1 MVNERNRRLP
11 AGKKDPKMTEPV
23 SKPVNVFRGR
33 NYRLVFFGALV
44 SELGALLY
52 SFAVS
57 FYILQIS
64 GNNAFLQGLYLALC
78 SAAMLLF
85 TPVGG
90 VLGDRFN
97 KAKIMYVC
105 DFCKGG
111 TIILATVLMLL
122 FREANAHI
130 AILFILG
137 IIGNIIS
144 GIFNPASGALLPH
157 IVEADQL
164 QQANSYFT
172 IKSALEN
179 ILGVVLAGV
188 LYAALPIHTL
198 FFLVGAA
205 FLASA
210 VSEMLIRCPHTP
222 PADKLTMKTAV
233 RDMGDGLKYLKTQ
246 KAILALIGSI
256 LFINFFFA
264 PVASNFIPYFVRT
277 DVAGAPSYLLDKVL
291 TPELWSSVIS
301 VCIGIGSLLGAAV
314 LSSRKPAEK
323 CGHAVAVRV
332 CASAAVLAS
341 LALSYWLLVDRG
353 NGLNTFLPFF
363 CAGSFVTGVLL
374 SLINIPIT
382 TAMMRVVDKDKLSKV
397 NSLISIG
404 SQGMIPIASV
414 IAGAVLQSFGS
425 SVLLFACT
433 LGFGVTA
440 VLLLRNKSVREL

>member
-1 MVNERNRRLP
+1 MSDL
-11 AGKKDPKMTEPV
+11 V
-23 SKPVNVFRGR
+23 SKPANVFRSR

-78 SAAMLLF
+78 SVAMLIF

-111 TIILATVLMLL
+111 TIILATVLMLV
-122 FREANAHI
+122 FPGADAHI
-130 AILFILG
+130 VILFSLG

-157 IVEADQL
+157 IVEANQL

-172 IKSALEN
+172 IKSSLES
-179 ILGVVLAGV
+179 ILGVVLAGI
-188 LYAALPIHTL
+188 LYAAMPIHTL
-198 FFLVGAA
+198 FFLVGIT
-205 FLASA
+205 FLASG
-210 VSEMLIRCPHTP
+210 VSETLIRCPHTP
-222 PADKLTMKTAV
+222 AADRLTLKTAM
-233 RDMGDGLKYLKTQ
+233 RDMGEGLQYLKTQ

-256 LFINFFFA
+256 VFINFFFA

-277 DVAGAPSYLLDKVL
+277 DVAGASSYLLDTVL

-301 VCIGIGSLLGAAV
+301 VCVGIGSLLGAAV
-314 LSSRKPAEK
+314 LSASKPAEK
-323 CGHAVAVRV
+323 CGHAVAVRL
-332 CASAAVLAS
+332 CFSAAVIVS
-341 LALSYWLLVDRG
+341 LAFGYWLLVDHG
-353 NGLNTFLPFF
+353 NGLNAFLPFF
-363 CAGSFVTGVLL
+363 CAGSFITGILL
-374 SLINIPIT
+374 SCINIPIT
-382 TAMMRVVDKDKLSKV
+382 TAMMRVVEKDKLSKV
-397 NSLISIG
+397 TSIISIG
-404 SQGMIPIASV
+404 SQGMIPIATV
-414 IAGAVLQSFGS
+414 LAGAVLQSFGS
-425 SVLLFACT
+425 SVLLFACS
-433 LGFGVTA
+433 LGFAVTA
-440 VLLLRNKSVREL
+440 VLLLVNKPVREL

>member
-23 SKPVNVFRGR
+23 SKPANVFRGR

-78 SAAMLLF
+78 SAAMLLL

-122 FREANAHI
+122 FPEADAHI
-130 AILFILG
+130 VILFVLG

-210 VSEMLIRCPHTP
+210 VSETLIRCPHTP

-246 KAILALIGSI
+246 KAILALLGSVV
-256 LFINFFFA
+256 FINFFFA
-264 PVASNFIPYFVRT
+264 PVASNFIPFFVRT
-277 DVAGAPSYLLDKVL
+277 DLADAPSYLLDSVL

-301 VCIGIGSLLGAAV
+301 VCVGIGSLLGAAV

-323 CGHAVAVRV
+323 CGHAIAVRLCI
-332 CASAAVLAS
+332 CAVIIVS
-341 LALSYWLLVDRG
+341 LAFSYWLLVDRG
-353 NGLNTFLPFF
+353 TALNFFLVFF
-363 CAGSFVTGVLL
+363 CAGSFATGVML
-374 SLINIPIT
+374 SAINIPVT
-382 TAMMRVVDKDKLSKV
+382 TATMRIVDKDKLSKV
-397 NSLISIG
+397 NSIISVG
-404 SQGMIPIASV
+404 SQAMIPVASV
-414 IAGAVLQSFGS
+414 IAGAVIQSLGS
-425 SVLLFACT
+425 SMLLFVCSA
-433 LGFGVTA
+433 GFTVTA
-440 VLLLRNKSVREL
+440 VTLLMNKPVRDL